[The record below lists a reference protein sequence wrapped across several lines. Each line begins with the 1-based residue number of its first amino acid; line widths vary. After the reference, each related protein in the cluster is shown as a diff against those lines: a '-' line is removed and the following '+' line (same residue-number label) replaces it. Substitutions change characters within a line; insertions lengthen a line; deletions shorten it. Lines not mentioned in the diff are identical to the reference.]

1 VTSPPAA
8 RRGRESVGAEP
19 DWFVRRQRQRLSLD
33 TESMLSGSSEYLE
46 SNNTPLLKN
55 IRTSEQSQTFQVEEN
70 LIAKKY
76 DI

>member
-1 VTSPPAA
+1 VTSPPTA

-19 DWFVRRQRQRLSLD
+19 DWFVRRQRLSLD

>member
-19 DWFVRRQRQRLSLD
+19 DWFVRRRRQRLSLD

-46 SNNTPLLKN
+46 SNNTPLLK
-55 IRTSEQSQTFQVEEN
+55 IYVLLSKVKHFK
-70 LIAKKY
+70 LKK
-76 DI
+76 I